1 MEDKNDMTLHLH
13 QLEHENARLKKALKE
28 ISTHQTEIRKLLDEV
43 QDLLAEKEHI
53 DNTPVTEEDVK
64 SLLKKYSR
72 LK

>member
-1 MEDKNDMTLHLH
+1 MEDKNDMMLQ
-13 QLEHENARLKKALKE
+13 QLEQENERMKKALKE
-28 ISTHQTEIRKLLDEV
+28 ISAHQTEIRKLLDEV
-43 QDLLAEKEHI
+43 QDLLVEEEHI

>member
-1 MEDKNDMTLHLH
+1 MEDKNDMTLY
-13 QLEHENARLKKALKE
+13 QLEQENARMKKTLKE
-28 ISTHQTEIRKLLDEV
+28 ISAHQTEIRKLLDEV
-43 QDLLAEKEHI
+43 QDLLVEEEHI

>member
-1 MEDKNDMTLHLH
+1 MEDKNDMTLY
-13 QLEHENARLKKALKE
+13 QLEQENARMKKTLKE
-28 ISTHQTEIRKLLDEV
+28 ISAHQTGIRKLLDEV
-43 QDLLAEKEHI
+43 QDLLVEEEHI

>member
-1 MEDKNDMTLHLH
+1 MEDKNDMTLHK
-13 QLEHENARLKKALKE
+13 LEKENARMKKTLKE
-28 ISTHQTEIRKLLDEV
+28 ISAHQTEIRKLLDEV
-43 QDLLAEKEHI
+43 QDLLVEEEHI